1 MPWCKPCEQFYNPN
15 TLTSAGNCPSC
26 GALVGGT
33 DEAATSTAAKS
44 PVEPI
49 SKVPW
54 HFWLLCI
61 ATAGYLAW
69 RFVQLGFRI
78 F

>member
-1 MPWCKPCEQFYNPN
+1 MPWCEPCEQFFNPN
-15 TLTSAGNCPSC
+15 TLTPEGKCPTC
-26 GALVGGT
+26 GRLVG
-33 DEAATSTAAKS
+33 DAAEDTKQN
-44 PVEPI
+44 
-49 SKVPW
+49 KVPW

-61 ATAGYLAW
+61 ATAGYLLW

>member
-1 MPWCKPCEQFYNPN
+1 MPWCEPCEQFFNPN
-15 TLTSAGNCPSC
+15 TLTPEGNCPAC
-26 GALVGGT
+26 GRLVDDAGEGT
-33 DEAATSTAAKS
+33 KQKT
-44 PVEPI
+44 
-49 SKVPW
+49 KVPW

-61 ATAGYLAW
+61 ATAGYLLW

>member
-15 TLTSAGNCPSC
+15 TLTSAGNCPRC
-26 GALVGGT
+26 GASVGGA
-33 DEAATSTAAKS
+33 DQAAK
-44 PVEPI
+44 
-49 SKVPW
+49 KVPW

-61 ATAGYLAW
+61 ATAGYLIW
-69 RFVQLGFRI
+69 RFAQFGFRI

>member
-1 MPWCKPCEQFYNPN
+1 MPWCEPCEQFYNPN
-15 TLTSAGNCPSC
+15 TLTSQGNCPSC
-26 GALVGGT
+26 GMFVGAASE
-33 DEAATSTAAKS
+33 EASMPEA
-44 PVEPI
+44 EPSI
-49 SKVPW
+49 KVPW

-61 ATAGYLAW
+61 ATAGYLVW

>member
-1 MPWCKPCEQFYNPN
+1 MPWCQPCEQFYNPN
-15 TLTSAGNCPSC
+15 TLTPEGNCPAC
-26 GALVGGT
+26 GRLVG
-33 DEAATSTAAKS
+33 EAAEEPKQAA
-44 PVEPI
+44 
-49 SKVPW
+49 KVPW

-61 ATAGYLAW
+61 ATAGYLLW